1 MAQVAEPLFIFLMPS
16 SGRDGYSETLFLL
29 AIGKRAATT
38 SGLERACAL
47 VY

>member
-1 MAQVAEPLFIFLMPS
+1 MAQVTEPLFIFLTPS
-16 SGRDGYSETLFLL
+16 SGRDGYSETLFLM
-29 AIGKRAATT
+29 AIGRRAATT

>member
-1 MAQVAEPLFIFLMPS
+1 MTQVAMPLFIFLAPS
-16 SGRDGYSETLFLL
+16 SARDGYSETLFLL
-29 AIGKRAATT
+29 AIGRSAATT

>member
-1 MAQVAEPLFIFLMPS
+1 MAQVAWLLFMFLTPS
-16 SGRDGYSETLFLL
+16 SARDGYSETLLL
-29 AIGKRAATT
+29 LKIGRRTATT

>member
-1 MAQVAEPLFIFLMPS
+1 MAQVAMPLFIFLTPS
-16 SGRDGYSETLFLL
+16 PARDGYSETLLL
-29 AIGKRAATT
+29 RAIGRSAATT